1 MMAGEQQG
9 SEPSAETLRAI
20 YQEICAS
27 HNGIA
32 DFRAKLLALLPIASG
47 VGIFLLIDKSTGGR
61 PDFNVKFLVPVG
73 LFGFVVT
80 FGLFMYELR
89 GIQDCVLLRARAG
102 AIEKTLGVAV
112 AGSQF
117 RRRPE
122 AQFGGLA
129 DEIGAGWIVYMAVM
143 AGWVFVAAAG
153 AFGAGGLMEAKRDLW
168 LTPVAAVLG
177 VAYLLVLAL
186 SPPGKTARRKLADGW
201 TAKRKRR
208 TESRPAHTS

>member
-1 MMAGEQQG
+1 MAGEQQG

-47 VGIFLLIDKSTGGR
+47 VGIFLLVDKSTGGR
-61 PDFNVKFLVPVG
+61 PDFNIKFLVPVG

-89 GIQDCVLLRARAG
+89 GIQDCTLLRARAE
-102 AIEKTLGVAV
+102 AIEKTLGTAV

-117 RRRPE
+117 RERPKT
-122 AQFGGLA
+122 QFGGLA
-129 DEIGAGWIVYMAVM
+129 NEIGAGWRCLRRGYSS
-143 AGWVFVAAAG
+143 
-153 AFGAGGLMEAKRDLW
+153 RQR
-168 LTPVAAVLG
+168 T
-177 VAYLLVLAL
+177 L
-186 SPPGKTARRKLADGW
+186 SASA
-201 TAKRKRR
+201 
-208 TESRPAHTS
+208 